1 MAAIKFYFLMAASY
15 FFAEYK
21 KKSFGRVALSYWSCA
36 MACVIKNI
44 YTYIYEN
51 KPRKSNQSL
60 KPFSNMSRKAKS
72 ATVGIQKGMS
82 EKSNFS
88 GFVLVRQLCAE
99 VTHIMETY

>member
-44 YTYIYEN
+44 YTYIY
-51 KPRKSNQSL
+51 
-60 KPFSNMSRKAKS
+60 
-72 ATVGIQKGMS
+72 I
-82 EKSNFS
+82 
-88 GFVLVRQLCAE
+88 
-99 VTHIMETY
+99 